1 MLYKVGDLKN
11 VSKLQ
16 VQMFLTILQ
25 NTQKNVFAE
34 VPFSENLHAGNLKLS
49 EAATGDVL
57 QKKVFLKRC
66 IDVSEQA
73 VHETFRQNRRFW
85 MIHKIHIKKSELE
98 SLFNKVAVLRT
109 CNFVKENS
117 NTGAFL

>member
-57 QKKVFLKRC
+57 KKKVFLK
-66 IDVSEQA
+66 
-73 VHETFRQNRRFW
+73 W
-85 MIHKIHIKKSELE
+85 LMIHKIHIKKSELE

-109 CNFVKENS
+109 CNFVKENF